1 MTRVED
7 TIDTIDF
14 LDTANQEI
22 DGKYLTF
29 FLDSQLFGVPIS
41 DVVQIIGMQEITPV
55 PDSPVYAKG
64 VINLRGSIIPLIDI
78 RLRFGKPELEYSDRT
93 CIIVTKLEE
102 AYIGFLVDSVNEVS
116 VIEEEN
122 ISSTP
127 TVISGN
133 SANTYVTGI
142 GRLHDKVVLLV
153 DPKKILNNDEIKQV
167 EKALDQL

>member
-1 MTRVED
+1 MNHENFISALSASAD
-7 TIDTIDF
+7 
-14 LDTANQEI
+14 EMK
-22 DGKYLTF
+22 GKYLTF
-29 FLDSQLFGVPIS
+29 WTFGQLLGIPIS
-41 DVVQIIGMQEITPV
+41 LVVQIVGMQEITPV

-102 AYIGFLVDSVNEVS
+102 TYIGFLVDSVNEVS

-142 GRLHDKVVLLV
+142 GRLHGKVVLLV

>member
-1 MTRVED
+1 MED

-14 LDTANQEI
+14 LDAANQEI

-29 FLDSQLFGVPIS
+29 YLDNQLFGVPIA

-55 PDSPVYAKG
+55 PDSPSYAKG

-78 RLRFGKPELEYSDRT
+78 RLRFGKPELEYNERT

-102 AYIGFLVDSVNEVS
+102 TYIGFLVDSVNEVS

-122 ISSTP
+122 ISATP
-127 TVISGN
+127 TVMSGN
-133 SANTYVTGI
+133 NTNAYVTGI
-142 GRLHDKVVLLV
+142 GRLHGKVVLLV
-153 DPKKILNNDEIKQV
+153 DSKRILNNEEIKLV
-167 EKALDQL
+167 EKALDRL